1 MSRTTVTSRMDG
13 PLAWITF
20 ATVDGLNVFSSSVLR
35 ELEVAV
41 LRVADDP
48 EVRATVITAEGR
60 VFMAGADIKEMASFD
75 SEQARGYGFLGQ
87 GVFNAIAALPS
98 ITVAGINGAALG
110 GGLEMALACDFRIAV
125 KSAKLGL
132 PEVSLGLVPGWGG
145 IGRLT
150 KLVGPA
156 HAKRLILSGLPMSAE
171 DGLAIGLVDEIV
183 NAAEDVAPRI
193 TAFCRSFR
201 KGSPAGV
208 RLAKRAMLDMDEL
221 SAFADCF
228 AARDARE
235 GIAAFIAKRPAKW
248 ME

>member
-110 GGLEMALACDFRIAV
+110 GGLEMALACAFRIAV

-132 PEVSLGLVPGWGG
+132 P
-145 IGRLT
+145 
-150 KLVGPA
+150 
-156 HAKRLILSGLPMSAE
+156 
-171 DGLAIGLVDEIV
+171 
-183 NAAEDVAPRI
+183 
-193 TAFCRSFR
+193 
-201 KGSPAGV
+201 
-208 RLAKRAMLDMDEL
+208 
-221 SAFADCF
+221 
-228 AARDARE
+228 
-235 GIAAFIAKRPAKW
+235 
-248 ME
+248 

>member
-1 MSRTTVTSRMDG
+1 MNSTTVTLRMDG

-20 ATVDGLNVFSSSVLR
+20 ATDDGLNVFSSSVLR

-41 LRVADDP
+41 LRVADAS
-48 EVRATVITAEGR
+48 EVRATVIAAEGR
-60 VFMAGADIKEMASFD
+60 VFMAGADIREMASFD
-75 SEQARGYGFLGQ
+75 SVEARGYGFLGQ

-110 GGLEMALACDFRIAV
+110 GGLELALACDFRIAV

-132 PEVSLGLVPGWGG
+132 PEVTLGLIPGWGG

-156 HAKRLILSGLPMSAE
+156 HAKRLILSGVPISAE

-201 KGSPAGV
+201 KGSPSGV

-228 AARDARE
+228 ANPDARE
-235 GIAAFIAKRPAKW
+235 GIDAFIGKRPAKW